1 MTHESM
7 TIHRALVELKTID
20 SRISKALENAQFCI
34 SARVNTKQLFGQPVE
49 EFLKQAVSDY
59 DSVWDLINRRNAIK
73 AAIPVSNALTNVK
86 VGDEEMTVAEAIAF
100 KQNGIQMYQKL
111 LDVLNDQYADAIT
124 EIEQNNGTLE
134 RRADSHVASIY
145 GNSATA
151 KAADP
156 DDVQRARE
164 TYINA
169 NTYELIDG
177 LKGCKKDASI
187 ESIIKEMQ
195 TYIDTF
201 QNELDAALSVSNAT
215 TTIEFDY

>member
-1 MTHESM
+1 MAHETMTV
-7 TIHRALVELKTID
+7 HRALVELKTID
-20 SRISKALENAQFCI
+20 SRIGKALANAQFCT
-34 SARVNTKQLFGQPVE
+34 SARVNTKKLFGQPVE

-59 DSVWDLINRRNAIK
+59 DSVRDLINRRNAIK
-73 AAIPVSNALTNVK
+73 AAIPVSNALTKVK

-100 KQNGIQMYQKL
+100 KQNGIPMYQKL
-111 LDVLNDQYADAIT
+111 LDVLNEQYTDAVA

-134 RRADSHVASIY
+134 RRADSHVTSIY
-145 GNSATA
+145 GNSAAA

-156 DDVQRARE
+156 DEVQRARE

-187 ESIIKEMQ
+187 ESIIKELQ